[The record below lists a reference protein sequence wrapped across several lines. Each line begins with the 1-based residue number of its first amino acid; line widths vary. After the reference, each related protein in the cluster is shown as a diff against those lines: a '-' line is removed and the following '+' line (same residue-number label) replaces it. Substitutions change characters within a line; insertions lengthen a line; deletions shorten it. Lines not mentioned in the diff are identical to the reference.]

1 MFELFAMLHAWT
13 LHMQFMAALFQILF
27 ILMVIFSIIGFITT
41 IKWLFTRNRNKET
54 PGQKW
59 RRTGRMD

>member
-1 MFELFAMLHAWT
+1 MFELFAMLYTWT
-13 LHMQFMAALFQILF
+13 LQMRFMATLFQILF

-41 IKWLFTRNRNKET
+41 IKWLFTRKKKET
-54 PGQKW
+54 PGEKW